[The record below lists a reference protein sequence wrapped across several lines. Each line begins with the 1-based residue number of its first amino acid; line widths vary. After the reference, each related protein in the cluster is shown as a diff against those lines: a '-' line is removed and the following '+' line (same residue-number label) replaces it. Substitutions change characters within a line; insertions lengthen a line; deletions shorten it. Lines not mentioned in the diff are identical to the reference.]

1 MTESH
6 QKRLLFARHG
16 ETEWNN
22 SFRYQGRSDI
32 PLNEAGREQARRLA
46 RRVAAWK
53 PEVIVASPLDRAL
66 TTARLLQEA
75 CGSDTTLLVRDGL
88 AEIHFGEWE
97 GLSVLEVRDLYGSLY
112 RRWRDDPV
120 GVVPPG
126 GESFEDVLQRVGD
139 VMQELLEST
148 FSRICFVCHGGTI
161 RAAVTALLKLPSS
174 FAWRMRLDNCGLVGI
189 DVWGDHVMLGF
200 LNDALHVRTGDE
212 ILLPIPE

>member
-32 PLNEAGREQARRLA
+32 PLNETGREQARRLA

-112 RRWRDDPV
+112 RRWR
-120 GVVPPG
+120 
-126 GESFEDVLQRVGD
+126 
-139 VMQELLEST
+139 
-148 FSRICFVCHGGTI
+148 TI
-161 RAAVTALLKLPSS
+161 RRSGSSRWRILRGCFAASRRRDAGAFGEHFFPHLFCLSRRNHQGCRHRSPQTPSS

>member
-1 MTESH
+1 MTESR

-32 PLNEAGREQARRLA
+32 PLNETGREQARRLA
-46 RRVAAWK
+46 RRIAAWK

-75 CGSDTTLLVRDGL
+75 CGDNVTLLVRDGL

-97 GLSVLEVRDLYGSLY
+97 GLSVFEVRELYGSLY
-112 RRWRDDPV
+112 RQWRDDPV

-126 GESFEDVLQRVGD
+126 GEPFEDVLRRVGD
-139 VMQELLEST
+139 VMHEFLESP
-148 FSRICFVCHGGTI
+148 FSRICFVCHGGSI
-161 RAAVTALLKLPSS
+161 RAAVTALLELPSS
-174 FAWRMRLDNCGLVGI
+174 FAWRMRLDNCGLVGL